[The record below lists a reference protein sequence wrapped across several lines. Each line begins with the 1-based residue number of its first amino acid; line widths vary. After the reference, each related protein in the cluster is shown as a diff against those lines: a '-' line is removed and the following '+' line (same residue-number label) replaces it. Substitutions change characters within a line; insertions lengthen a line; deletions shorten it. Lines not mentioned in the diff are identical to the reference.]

1 MEAFNMGE
9 RVEGGIRTAVE
20 AWCEDPV
27 AATQLYGPIASWNVS
42 QVTLAPRDIPRSP
55 RVHTGF
61 PLTPRQ
67 TPSPLPGHQHGFPL
81 LQRSRV

>member
-1 MEAFNMGE
+1 MLDEDIDAFDMGE

-42 QVTLAPRDIPRSP
+42 EVILAPRD
-55 RVHTGF
+55 T
-61 PLTPRQ
+61 
-67 TPSPLPGHQHGFPL
+67 
-81 LQRSRV
+81 SR

>member
-1 MEAFNMGE
+1 MLDEDIESFNDDGE

-42 QVTLAPRDIPRSP
+42 QVTLAR
-55 RVHTGF
+55 
-61 PLTPRQ
+61 L
-67 TPSPLPGHQHGFPL
+67 
-81 LQRSRV
+81 